1 MGTTDSS
8 PANTNDTPSNS
19 FPAKSLTPIEL
30 GTDLAKKISKRC
42 KRHKR
47 RSKPLLH
54 YKPLFSWEPE
64 TVTNEDF
71 CKEGRKYQPKSSFKA
86 KEARS
91 FMPVATPMTP
101 QTGVNRILQ
110 QTDSGEVKND
120 SMAVSTSRVSKIGL
134 QPLSS
139 QIILAE
145 NCRPQNNFELLVSN
159 ASKSPLRQDTSRG
172 VKLQCQEA
180 RTRRRASAIEKD
192 LIHTRAQSKPHSEV
206 SPPVTRRPTVN
217 ANLSRQRR
225 SSLLKDENLVA
236 SIAKLSG
243 VTEGDKELP
252 RIKRMNAFKDKEETK
267 QDDPT
272 EPNEEATPN
281 SDNIALVLREQYK
294 KKEEERRK
302 KVMMKPTG
310 EVTSKAEKRRLWVGG
325 NGRFDPAR
333 LKFWYNKMGNVL

>member
-19 FPAKSLTPIEL
+19 FPAKSLTPIEVSA
-30 GTDLAKKISKRC
+30 DLAKKISKRC

-64 TVTNEDF
+64 AVTNEEF

-86 KEARS
+86 KEARD
-91 FMPVATPMTP
+91 FLPAATPMTP
-101 QTGVNRILQ
+101 QTGLNRILQ
-110 QTDSGEVKND
+110 QTDND
-120 SMAVSTSRVSKIGL
+120 SMITSTNRVSKIGL
-134 QPLSS
+134 QQLSS
-139 QIILAE
+139 QIIFAE
-145 NCRPQNNFELLVSN
+145 NCRPQNNFELLASN
-159 ASKSPLRQDTSRG
+159 ASKSPLRQDMSKG
-172 VKLQCQEA
+172 VRLQCQDV
-180 RTRRRASAIEKD
+180 RTKRRASVIGKD
-192 LIHTRAQSKPHSEV
+192 LIHTRVQSKPHSEI
-206 SPPVTRRPTVN
+206 SPPVTRRPTIN
-217 ANLSRQRR
+217 NNLNRQRR
-225 SSLLKDENLVA
+225 SSLLKDENLIS

-281 SDNIALVLREQYK
+281 SDNIALVLREQYNAK
-294 KKEEERRK
+294 KKEEEKKK
-302 KVMMKPTG
+302 KVMMKPVG

-333 LKFWYNKMGNVL
+333 LKFWYNKMGNVF